1 MNVDQEWIAVCLK
14 QSGEKISEQKTNY
27 GLSFFCNLL
36 FFDGL
41 LFKDRL
47 SGGLLFFDGLFFKDH
62 LSGDWGTDFGLL
74 LGYYVWGPPWPAT
87 QLLKVEAATQVSKC
101 MSK

>member
-1 MNVDQEWIAVCLK
+1 MV
-14 QSGEKISEQKTNY
+14 
-27 GLSFFCNLL
+27 FCNLL

-74 LGYYVWGPPWPAT
+74 LGYYVWGPP
-87 QLLKVEAATQVSKC
+87 
-101 MSK
+101 